1 VAGTVGSVGKT
12 KQTQKKLITT
22 DQFIRRESTAYS
34 PSDPLF
40 KPAPESLMPC
50 AAGA

>member
-22 DQFIRRESTAYS
+22 DQLFGVKARLIAHLIRF
-34 PSDPLF
+34 L
-40 KPAPESLMPC
+40 SLHLNL
-50 AAGA
+50 

>member
-1 VAGTVGSVGKT
+1 VGKT
-12 KQTQKKLITT
+12 KQAQKKLITT
-22 DQFIRRESTAYS
+22 DQFIRRESTTYS

-40 KPAPESLMPC
+40 MPTPESFTPC